1 MMALTLLDKKFKD
14 GSTHYIIYVFFP
26 TGALV
31 ILHYFKMFVS
41 CETESLNGR
50 QLCFLD
56 HPTIR

>member
-1 MMALTLLDKKFKD
+1 MKVFFL
-14 GSTHYIIYVFFP
+14 GSTHYIVYVFFP

-31 ILHYFKMFVS
+31 ILHFFKMFVS

-50 QLCFLD
+50 QFCFLD